1 MFGIVSE
8 EIDSLYPADRN
19 GIVVTDER
27 LCAGQEMGCADS
39 GCGGRAESGKV
50 WEVTDYAE
58 VLRVQDA
65 RVLGVYASDFY
76 QGTAAMT
83 CKSHGKGNAYYV
95 AARTEASAMRPLFE
109 QMMANAGIPVRKLAE
124 GVECHVR
131 SGEEGVYEFY
141 LNWNKEE
148 MAVSG
153 VKGRDMV
160 TGADITDTLTLP
172 GYGIAV
178 VNLLSR

>member
-1 MFGIVSE
+1 M
-8 EIDSLYPADRN
+8 
-19 GIVVTDER
+19 
-27 LCAGQEMGCADS
+27 
-39 GCGGRAESGKV
+39 
-50 WEVTDYAE
+50 
-58 VLRVQDA
+58 
-65 RVLGVYASDFY
+65 
-76 QGTAAMT
+76 
-83 CKSHGKGNAYYV
+83 
-95 AARTEASAMRPLFE
+95 
-109 QMMANAGIPVRKLAE
+109 
-124 GVECHVR
+124 ECHVR

-160 TGADITDTLTLP
+160 TGAEITDTLTLP